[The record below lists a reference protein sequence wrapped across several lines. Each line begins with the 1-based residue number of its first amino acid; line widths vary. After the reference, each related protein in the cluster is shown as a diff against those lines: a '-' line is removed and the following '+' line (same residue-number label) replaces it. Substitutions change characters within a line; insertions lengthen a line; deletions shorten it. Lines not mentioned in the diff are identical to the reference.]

1 LTDTKLHELIA
12 VEKGIKARAY
22 SALTESHKLIQK
34 ADLFGGMS
42 RSYQK
47 RDEDG
52 EDLPGESKRVQNTV
66 REVLATLKLS
76 QTELYDLTAQKDI
89 ANCTAKAPVIVDDV
103 EVIPELPVT
112 TLLFLEKQLTDLR
125 TFILALPILD
135 EAETWNFDA
144 NSGLYKSDPVQ
155 THRTKK
161 TQRPMVLYDAT
172 EKHPAQTQLITD
184 DVIVGF
190 WTMVKQSG
198 ALPKPEKVKLAARV
212 EKLLDAVKTARERA
226 NGITVTEKPTIGAR
240 VFGYLLGDGEA

>member
-1 LTDTKLHELIA
+1 MTETKLHELIA
-12 VEKGIKARAY
+12 VEKGVKARAY
-22 SALTESHKLIQK
+22 GALTEYHKLIQK
-34 ADLFGGMS
+34 AELFAGMS

-66 REVLATLKLS
+66 REVLSAVKLS

-89 ANCTAKAPVIVDDV
+89 ANCTAKAPVVIDGV
-103 EVIPELPVT
+103 EIIPELPVT

-135 EAETWNFDA
+135 EAEAWNFDA
-144 NSGLYKSDPVQ
+144 NSGLYRSDAVQ

-161 TQRPMVLYDAT
+161 TQRPIVLYDAT

-198 ALPKPEKVKLAARV
+198 ALPKPEKMKLAARV
-212 EKLLDAVKTARERA
+212 EKLLDAVKAARERA
-226 NGITVTEKPTIGAR
+226 NSSAVAEKPGIGSR
-240 VFGYLLGDGEA
+240 VFGYLFGEGA

>member
-1 LTDTKLHELIA
+1 MTETKLHELIA
-12 VEKGIKARAY
+12 VEKGVKARAY
-22 SALTESHKLIQK
+22 GALTEYHKLIQK
-34 ADLFGGMS
+34 GDLFAGMS
-42 RSYQK
+42 RVYQK

-66 REVLATLKLS
+66 REVLAAVKLS

-89 ANCTAKAPVIVDDV
+89 ANSEAKAAVTIDGV
-103 EVIPELPVT
+103 EIIPPLPVT

-135 EAETWNFDA
+135 EAETWTLDE
-144 NSGLYKSDPVQ
+144 NSGLYKSDAVQ

-161 TQRPMVLYDAT
+161 TQRPIVLYDAT

-198 ALPKPEKVKLAARV
+198 ALPKLEKNKLALRV
-212 EKLLDAVKTARERA
+212 EKLLDAVKAARERA
-226 NGITVTEKPTIGAR
+226 NAATVADKPGIGAR
-240 VFGYLLGDGEA
+240 VFGYVFGSGE

>member
-1 LTDTKLHELIA
+1 MTETKLHELIA
-12 VEKGIKARAY
+12 VEKGVKARAY
-22 SALTESHKLIQK
+22 GALTEHHKLIQK
-34 ADLFGGMS
+34 AELFAGMS
-42 RSYQK
+42 RAYQK

-52 EDLPGESKRVQNTV
+52 EDLPSESKRMQNTV
-66 REVLATLKLS
+66 RDVLAAVKLS

-89 ANCTAKAPVIVDDV
+89 ANCAAKAPVVADGV
-103 EVIPELPVT
+103 EILPELPVT

-125 TFILALPILD
+125 TFILALPALD
-135 EAETWNFDA
+135 EAETWGFDV

-161 TQRPMVLYDAT
+161 TQRPIVLYDAT

-198 ALPKPEKVKLAARV
+198 ALPKPEKAKLAARV

-226 NGITVTEKPTIGAR
+226 NGITVAGKPAIGSR
-240 VFGYLLGDGEA
+240 VFGYLFGEGE

>member
-1 LTDTKLHELIA
+1 MTETKLHELIA
-12 VEKGIKARAY
+12 VEKGVKARAY
-22 SALTESHKLIQK
+22 GALTEFHKLIQK
-34 ADLFGGMS
+34 AELFAGMS
-42 RSYQK
+42 RNYQK

-52 EDLPGESKRVQNTV
+52 EDLPSESKRVQNTV
-66 REVLATLKLS
+66 RDVLAALKLS

-89 ANCTAKAPVIVDDV
+89 ANCAAKAPVVIDGI
-103 EVIPELPVT
+103 EIIPELPVT

-125 TFILALPILD
+125 TFIVALPVLD
-135 EAETWNFDA
+135 EAEAWGFDV

-161 TQRPMVLYDAT
+161 TQRPIVLYDAT

-198 ALPKPEKVKLAARV
+198 ALPKPEKAKLAARAD
-212 EKLLDAVKTARERA
+212 KLLDAVKAARERA
-226 NGITVTEKPTIGAR
+226 NGTAVAEKPGIGSR
-240 VFGYLLGDGEA
+240 VFGYLFGEGE

>member
-1 LTDTKLHELIA
+1 MTETKLHELIA
-12 VEKGIKARAY
+12 VEKGVKARAY
-22 SALTESHKLIQK
+22 GALSEYHKLIQK
-34 ADLFGGMS
+34 GELFSGMS
-42 RSYQK
+42 RVYQK

-66 REVLATLKLS
+66 REVLAAVKLS

-89 ANCTAKAPVIVDDV
+89 ANCEAKAPVIVEGA
-103 EVIPELPVT
+103 EVLPELPVT

-125 TFILALPILD
+125 TFILALPVLD
-135 EAETWNFDA
+135 EAESWAFDA
-144 NSGLYKSDPVQ
+144 NSGLYKTDPVQ

-161 TQRPMVLYDAT
+161 TQRPIVLYDAT

-184 DVIVGF
+184 DIVAGF

-198 ALPKPEKVKLAARV
+198 ALPKPEQKKLAARV

-226 NGITVTEKPTIGAR
+226 NSVPVEKKPEVGTR
-240 VFGYLLGDGEA
+240 LFGYLFGEGE